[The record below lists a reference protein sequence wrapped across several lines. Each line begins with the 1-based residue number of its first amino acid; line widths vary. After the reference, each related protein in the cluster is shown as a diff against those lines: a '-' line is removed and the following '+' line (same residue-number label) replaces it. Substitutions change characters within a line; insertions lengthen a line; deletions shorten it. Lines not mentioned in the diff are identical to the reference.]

1 MFGSQC
7 RIILYDIFPEIF
19 CKLKLSAFRKNP
31 VCSCF
36 SFENLNFREKTLC
49 FIEDDGSCEVE
60 LICARAIS
68 WQHGVGAFPA
78 ISYLKLI
85 FTETGK
91 LPLHKDVCLDRAFSV
106 GGRVIRQTRSS
117 LSQPIRS

>member
-1 MFGSQC
+1 MFSSQC
-7 RIILYDIFPEIF
+7 RILYDIFLVLVP
-19 CKLKLSAFRKNP
+19 
-31 VCSCF
+31 CSCF
-36 SFENLNFREKTLC
+36 SFENLNFQKKTLC
-49 FIEDDGSCEVE
+49 SIEDDGSCEVE

-85 FTETGK
+85 FTETEK
-91 LPLHKDVCLDRAFSV
+91 LPLHKDVCFDRAFSV